1 MDAVE
6 YEKGRRRMCRTN
18 ILKKGSC
25 EGCDAYSVL
34 MHRCDFVPPPPG
46 RKADDEKVIKKN
58 IATVEQWV
66 KDNQIKTRQSEFL
79 KMFPRAK
86 VRDGVISLCPQFYCI
101 TILGTDFTGCNPNDC
116 AKCLREYWLAE
127 VTDND

>member
-46 RKADDEKVIKKN
+46 RKADDEKVIKKKYRHCR
-58 IATVEQWV
+58 TMGKRQP
-66 KDNQIKTRQSEFL
+66 NQDSPERVFEDV
-79 KMFPRAK
+79 P
-86 VRDGVISLCPQFYCI
+86 
-101 TILGTDFTGCNPNDC
+101 
-116 AKCLREYWLAE
+116 E
-127 VTDND
+127 

>member
-34 MHRCDFVPPPPG
+34 RHRCDFVPPPPG

-66 KDNQIKTRQSEFL
+66 KDNPFKTRQSEFL
-79 KMFPRAK
+79 KQFPNA
-86 VRDGVISLCPQFYCI
+86 VVDEDDG
-101 TILGTDFTGCNPNDC
+101 ILGINPCAIDESIGCTDGKGCDGC
-116 AKCLREYWLAE
+116 RRKYWLAE